1 MLNFVNENGEFLAS
15 FVLLK
20 NGDISIQT
28 HLSVIFIEKLESETV
43 LEENSVS
50 SVTEDSESSESEN
63 STDSDEIFPALQNY
77 NTSLETSIYDEEY
90 HGLFSDDFVKQIISN
105 YMPYNFEE
113 NTETNTVLMDEI
125 D

>member
-28 HLSVIFIEKLESETV
+28 QLPVIFIEKLEPETV
-43 LEENSVS
+43 PEENSVC
-50 SVTEDSESSESEN
+50 SVTEDSESSESEI
-63 STDSDEIFPALQNY
+63 STDSDEIFPALQAY

-105 YMPYNFEE
+105 YMAYNFEQ
-113 NTETNTVLMDEI
+113 NAETNTVLMEDV

>member
-1 MLNFVNENGEFLAS
+1 MLKFVNERGEFLAS

-28 HLSVIFIEKLESETV
+28 QLPVIFVEKLEPETV
-43 LEENSVS
+43 LEENSVCS
-50 SVTEDSESSESEN
+50 NTEDSESSESEI
-63 STDSDEIFPALQNY
+63 STDSDENFPALENY
-77 NTSLETSIYDEEY
+77 NTCIESNIYDEEY

-105 YMPYNFEE
+105 YMAYNFEE
-113 NTETNTVLMDEI
+113 NTGSNSVLMDDI

>member
-1 MLNFVNENGEFLAS
+1 MLKFVNGRGEFLAS

-28 HLSVIFIEKLESETV
+28 QLPVIFVEKLESETV
-43 LEENSVS
+43 LEENSLCS
-50 SVTEDSESSESEN
+50 NTEDSESSESEI
-63 STDSDEIFPALQNY
+63 STDSDEIFPALENY
-77 NTSLETSIYDEEY
+77 NTCIESNIYDEEY

-105 YMPYNFEE
+105 YMAYNFEE
-113 NTETNTVLMDEI
+113 NTDSNSVLMDDI